1 MWKLAGPHGL
11 TLATSQ
17 TPYAPLRSVQQ
28 AEMLCELRKF
38 EKSRPRAK
46 FLPTI
51 TLISALLN
59 YPCAVKA
66 QSADLMGTEGRIS
79 GTVLTKADHR
89 PAGQVAVRLKSHIAG
104 IFRSI
109 LTDVEGHFE
118 VRGLPAGTYEID
130 VEEPG
135 YQSARS
141 SAHVN
146 GASAELVIYLRPSN
160 VGDTRRNAETVSV
173 RELKIPFKAREEYQ
187 KGLERMAKDD
197 AAGGLGHFKKAVQAF
212 PDYYEARYHIGAV
225 ELKLE
230 QRDNAM
236 QDFQTAIDMSGGR
249 YALAQFGMGYLL
261 YLQGKPGEAEGV
273 IRRGLELDESS
284 PAGYAIL
291 GMTLMRL
298 DRTDEAERSAREA
311 ILRDPRFGLAHLV
324 LADVHARRGEY
335 RMQVR
340 ELDVYLELDRSGATS
355 ERVRQAREVARR
367 NLAQSQAQE

>member
-11 TLATSQ
+11 TLPTSQ

-28 AEMLCELRKF
+28 AEMLCELWKF

-51 TLISALLN
+51 TLIFALLS
-59 YPCAVKA
+59 YPSVVKA
-66 QSADLMGTEGRIS
+66 QTADFTRTEGRIS

-89 PAGQVAVRLKSHIAG
+89 PASQVAVRLKSHIAG

-135 YQSARS
+135 YESARS
-141 SAHVN
+141 SAQLN
-146 GASAELVIYLRPSN
+146 GPSAELVIYLRSSN
-160 VGDTRRNAETVSV
+160 AGDARRNIETVSV
-173 RELKIPFKAREEYQ
+173 RELKIPFKAQQEYQ
-187 KGLERMAKDD
+187 KGLERMAKND

-230 QRDNAM
+230 QRDEAM
-236 QDFQTAIDMSGGR
+236 RDFQTAIDMSGGR

-261 YLQGKPGEAEGV
+261 YLQGKLGEAEGV
-273 IRRGLELDESS
+273 LRRGLELDESS

-291 GMTLMRL
+291 GMTLLRL
-298 DRTDEAERSAREA
+298 DRADEAERSAGEA

-324 LADVHARRGEY
+324 LADIHARRGEY
-335 RMQVR
+335 RMQVK
-340 ELDVYLELDRSGATS
+340 ELDVYLELDRSGETS

-367 NLAQSQAQE
+367 NLAQSSTPE